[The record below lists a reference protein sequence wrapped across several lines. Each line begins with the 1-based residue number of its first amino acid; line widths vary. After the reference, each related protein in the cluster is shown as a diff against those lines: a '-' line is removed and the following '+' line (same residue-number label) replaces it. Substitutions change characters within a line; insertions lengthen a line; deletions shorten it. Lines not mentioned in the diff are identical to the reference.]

1 MRPFVRTMSAFGRM
15 GMNDS
20 RNKDGTAGR
29 AAVEQGKIAYLLVN
43 QQVPRN
49 MTLGKSALETPVV
62 SGLA

>member
-1 MRPFVRTMSAFGRM
+1 M

-20 RNKDGTAGR
+20 RSKDGTAAT
-29 AAVEQGKIAYLLVN
+29 AAVEQDKIAYLLVS
-43 QQVPRN
+43 QQVPRK